1 MKTTVYDHEL
11 PAEVRKVR
19 TIKGY
24 AIALR
29 RMMLIFSSITA
40 LFGLGWG
47 INYFLGLASWVPALN
62 GFGMAFGGV
71 VAMGIITIVKN
82 EYDRQLKE
90 IQKQYPYLHL
100 DTNKPV
106 DLLVS
111 FVNVREDQKDN
122 CPLCYYTDEEKRALQ
137 RKYPSRLIQI
147 DELGKMNRKVA
158 KEFLRS
164 SEEAREIEEQWEKEL
179 QHLKL
184 QEDIIEQPDK
194 VGCEDE
200 KVLNSKNEEVSEVEQ
215 DPLKYSQLQNLAK
228 ELHTLSNKKGQGKN
242 TVKTDKVKQHDSS
255 ESVEE
260 MQDNE

>member
-71 VAMGIITIVKN
+71 VAMGFITIVKN

-122 CPLCYYTDEEKRALQ
+122 CPLCYYTDEEKRELQ
-137 RKYPSRLIQI
+137 RKYPSRLIQR
-147 DELGKMNRKVA
+147 DELGKMNR
-158 KEFLRS
+158 ESTRECLRS
-164 SEEAREIEEQWEKEL
+164 EKVMKLKEEIEKTKKE
-179 QHLKL
+179 HWYYK
-184 QEDIIEQPDK
+184 EEEYF
-194 VGCEDE
+194 EDE
-200 KVLNSKNEEVSEVEQ
+200 DKKVRDSKNEEVSEVEQ